1 MWKRENP
8 AAIMVSLAAA
18 GMAFN
23 INCFVNAVGL
33 YPGGFNGIAL
43 LVQRAGDSFFHIAIA
58 FSLIS
63 YPLNILALVLSYR
76 SLGKR
81 FLIYTIL
88 SVGLT
93 GILTD
98 MMPAF
103 PLTDDV
109 LLASILRRH
118 HQRCMHKHIHAG
130 RRLHRGHGHPGQ
142 RIRSPAEQRPLEHH
156 SGSQYSDTSGRRS
169 ALWLG

>member
-1 MWKRENP
+1 MWKREIR

-109 LLASILRRH
+109 LLASIFGGIINGACISISML
-118 HQRCMHKHIHAG
+118 AG
-130 RRLHRGHGHPGQ
+130 
-142 RIRSPAEQRPLEHH
+142 
-156 SGSQYSDTSGRRS
+156 GSTGAWTSWPTYTVTG
-169 ALWLG
+169 